1 MATVREPSLP
11 ATRPIPGEGPLPG
24 MDRRTFLGTSSVAA
38 AVGLSG
44 CGFLGTATAAVQP
57 PAVPADLLEA
67 GGWREDETE
76 SGEVFTQEYAAGT
89 VTARGHTIRYQDEAL
104 RREIAEKTLGAVT
117 DQLSVFF
124 ATRIEFDPD
133 LDDLPLGIGR
143 DEVLARTK
151 RSAKQDFETEME
163 ADGLTEIEVLGEST
177 LAVDSGQEADLVR
190 YGAIYPV
197 DDFGFTVTGGE
208 TISLEGEPVPVRGW
222 LAVWYDEDAE
232 STLVS
237 GAVHAAENYTDTI
250 EKELSSALDMRLDI
264 DLGLTPEA
272 YQEEAFGLMRSV
284 E

>member
-1 MATVREPSLP
+1 
-11 ATRPIPGEGPLPG
+11 

-57 PAVPADLLEA
+57 PEVPADLLEA
-67 GGWREDETE
+67 GGWREDGTE

-177 LAVDSGQEADLVR
+177 LDVETGQEADLVR
-190 YGAIYPV
+190 YGAVYPV

-222 LAVWYDEDAE
+222 LAVWYNEAAE

-250 EKELSSALDMRLDI
+250 DKELSSALDMRLDI

-272 YQEEAFGLMRSV
+272 YREEAFGLMRSV